1 MMTKSDAKRIVSSI
15 PYAMTLGIE
24 TRLMG
29 EDFYLVLPYRE
40 NNIGN
45 VMLPALHGGA
55 VGGFME
61 VCALAELKR
70 RRVDLGDP
78 HAKFAKPI
86 GINIDYLRRGN
97 PVETYARAI
106 IFKEGSRVANV
117 RVRAWQESKDKP
129 IAALSGHFLLPYS
142 KA

>member
-1 MMTKSDAKRIVSSI
+1 MTKSDAKRLVSSI
-15 PYAMTLGIE
+15 PYAQTLGIE
-24 TRLMG
+24 ARLMG

-40 NNIGN
+40 TNIGN
-45 VMLPALHGGA
+45 PALPALHGGA

-61 VCALAELKR
+61 VCAMAELKR
-70 RRVDLGDP
+70 RRFDLGDP

-86 GINIDYLRRGN
+86 GINIDYLRRGK
-97 PVETYARAI
+97 PIETYARAV

-129 IAALSGHFLLPYS
+129 IAALSGHFLLPS
-142 KA
+142 PKD